1 MVIDVDVPTP
11 PDITNRGIP
20 DTVDSDA
27 VTSEISLRREEL
39 EKILRQNAWQEG
51 FEEWWQYTDLSEA
64 DIQWAEEL
72 SLFHAFDF
80 FWDSEAGRLR
90 YVTPAVPD
98 EWGDD
103 AEEAVSPASV
113 VQSEL
118 GELGDTVAETI
129 ATNYVDWGERELSD
143 PVWSVDSFGQVP
155 TRDEEER

>member
-39 EKILRQNAWQEG
+39 EQILRQNAWQEG

-64 DIQWAEEL
+64 DIQRAEEL

-98 EWGDD
+98 EWADD

-129 ATNYVDWGERELSD
+129 ATNYVDWGEKELSD
-143 PVWSVDSFGQVP
+143 PVWSVESFGQVP
-155 TRDEEER
+155 TREEEER